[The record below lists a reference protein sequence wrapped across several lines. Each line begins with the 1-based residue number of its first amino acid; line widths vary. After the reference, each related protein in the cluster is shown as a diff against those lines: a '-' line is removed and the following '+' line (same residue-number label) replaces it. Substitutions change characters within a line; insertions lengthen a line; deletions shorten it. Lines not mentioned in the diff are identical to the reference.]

1 MWYPLLFLESFRA
14 ELCSRNRDIMPQNQG
29 NLSTR
34 LGHLNVLTF
43 FIKDSTNSVSKTKFI
58 YTTQHLMKVKAS
70 ELLFFFFSSPFFN
83 KRQISYH
90 LLFYLNN
97 VPKMNI
103 CSQFFLERTKA
114 TATTTTFLSFFAK
127 SLSLRI

>member
-1 MWYPLLFLESFRA
+1 
-14 ELCSRNRDIMPQNQG
+14 MPKIQG

-70 ELLFFFFSSPFFN
+70 ELLFFFLFLPFFQQKTN
-83 KRQISYH
+83 Q
-90 LLFYLNN
+90 LPFVVL
-97 VPKMNI
+97 PQQ
-103 CSQFFLERTKA
+103 CS
-114 TATTTTFLSFFAK
+114 
-127 SLSLRI
+127 

>member
-1 MWYPLLFLESFRA
+1 
-14 ELCSRNRDIMPQNQG
+14 MPQNQG

-70 ELLFFFFSSPFFN
+70 ELLFFFLFLPFFQQKTN
-83 KRQISYH
+83 Q
-90 LLFYLNN
+90 LPFVVL
-97 VPKMNI
+97 PQQ
-103 CSQFFLERTKA
+103 CS
-114 TATTTTFLSFFAK
+114 
-127 SLSLRI
+127 